1 MREEEEYNDSIQS
14 GEVVSDSGLV
24 VVQAISAQQ
33 GSVDLKALVL
43 RIKVNRFLQLNQR
56 GIMLSIARA

>member
-1 MREEEEYNDSIQS
+1 MREQEEYNDSIQS
-14 GEVVSDSGLV
+14 GEVVSDGSLV